1 MVLSHCIYVLF
12 QVAAMERTE
21 LMAEAKAR
29 FLVVLMLLVSLHAHV
44 SMSTEARPLASDKE
58 HRYVEVLQSLGIRCR
73 CCDGVGGE
81 CRSTWASHCD
91 KLECHPSK
99 FL

>member
-1 MVLSHCIYVLF
+1 MVF
-12 QVAAMERTE
+12 
-21 LMAEAKAR
+21 
-29 FLVVLMLLVSLHAHV
+29 MLLVSLHAHV
-44 SMSTEARPLASDKE
+44 SMSTEARPLTPDKE
-58 HRYVEVLQSLGIRCR
+58 QSKSNTTSLFLTHSTIYLISEMLLATGYVEVLQSLGIRCR

-81 CRSTWASHCD
+81 CRSTWASHCA